1 MYMKSTCLV
10 QSGQA
15 LCVMPD
21 FCELMSFDYV
31 DYIDSEYLVSLVTS
45 IPSGSYILSVSFL
58 LGFLIP

>member
-1 MYMKSTCLV
+1 MLQIGKD
-10 QSGQA
+10 

-45 IPSGSYILSVSFL
+45 IPSGSYILSASFL

>member
-1 MYMKSTCLV
+1 MYMQSTYLV

-15 LCVMPD
+15 LRMMPD

-31 DYIDSEYLVSLVTS
+31 DPKYLVSLVTS
-45 IPSGSYILSVSFL
+45 IPSGSYILSASFL